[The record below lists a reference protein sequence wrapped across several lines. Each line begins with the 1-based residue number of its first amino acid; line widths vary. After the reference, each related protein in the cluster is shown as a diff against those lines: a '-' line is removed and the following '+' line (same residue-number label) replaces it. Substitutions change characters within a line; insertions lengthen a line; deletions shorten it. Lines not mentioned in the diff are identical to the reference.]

1 MNVNE
6 LKQKI
11 YDLFLLIPGE
21 RDLGFLQVAFSGEA
35 IGDIAVAVIEL
46 CIEDKLVIGTRGIG
60 LPTTQVNSA
69 EDGLDSKVVAPDSS
83 VDSFESDDVD
93 AQEGNGEQD
102 NFITPQ
108 GMNDA
113 CASCDQVSAAESLDS
128 TDSNDYLPEDEIEAL
143 IAGLKS
149 SPNHPSFAV
158 DAKESALDVV
168 ENPEGAALVDDHNGS
183 EDDSTKNNFISDQA
197 IHFNAPVFWSEPIDV
212 LKLSVRPYN
221 ALKNA
226 GIHTISN
233 LIERFESLYSLD
245 GMGEGSLKE
254 TQNALDAVAMP
265 FRSDITKMQC
275 LALRSATKSDAFLVD
290 EFGIVRRAPQDID
303 ALSGDIIQ
311 NGNTPDAGLRLSG
324 IESLSLADK
333 YMRKL
338 RSAGIMTVGDIVSAG
353 KRGLMDIRHAGM
365 LFVEMVCS
373 AVDSFYEEHG
383 QAAPAWNAPLFP
395 MISPADYLK
404 QFDNAT
410 VMVLYSARALCEQRN
425 YSVVSDAFDI
435 LMAPV
440 AKRCLDSG
448 MTPNTASDE
457 LVRNLESR
465 PELRDSCRA
474 TLKERCDNA
483 LAEIGP
489 CPDVHIPEGD
499 LWCDLA
505 KSLDD
510 PRLSLDEGSRV
521 IHVRHYLSH
530 EWARLQEGFSFELLR
545 MRFQGSTLQQVGEAH
560 SITRERV
567 RQLTEKALASRPVL
581 AEDTWRQFFDT
592 YEMSQEQFHAV
603 TGLPVESFMYLQMT
617 SKTRRSD
624 RVRLSLALDDP
635 NVNQTVKDNLSRPG
649 VLDDLL
655 VVNGQVIRLNK
666 QSILEYLAFEH
677 AADKTISIQDYMKL
691 YEEFLAEYNLAD
703 DERFDTSGLR
713 AFVAYIDRMDF
724 VLNARVPG
732 DEEGEKAGLRAY
744 DASTKDFSKLKSFIE
759 SLANRNIEVSTA
771 WIMRLPEAQSI
782 LRELD
787 IRNEYELH
795 LLLNK
800 YCEDMSGIELD
811 RVPMITLGNADRNEQ
826 ILSVLKELGPSSAE
840 DISKVYEERFG
851 VRRATF
857 RGSFLRSI
865 EQYRTGDVYS
875 YVDTSMDSTA
885 AETLNRLLS
894 GVANFCTIE
903 EIERQLRSQCPS
915 FGNGPIT
922 TAEVKPYGFE
932 VSGALLVRMT
942 CDLHAVFASLIERS
956 GRFSLGL
963 GEFTPEICSNEI
975 FMSELKKAQR
985 AFSVIEVNKDRFFSI
1000 REFESL
1006 SQPLTAEY
1014 FKAFLDQTIEEAK
1027 PDTPFNAYTLGMQDK
1042 LGCLR
1047 DVGETLGIGN
1057 YFIDSVLAQGY
1068 VGNQI
1073 KRTSM
1078 ADTPLYC
1085 KTTGSFTSIEVLE
1098 EIIKPSGRMK
1108 VLDVQKVLAATYNV
1122 RLIPAQIR
1130 SIASRGGMRLSDLG
1144 NSIIVDSE

>member
-35 IGDIAVAVIEL
+35 VGDIAVAVIEL
-46 CIEDKLVIGTRGIG
+46 CIEGKLVIGARGIG
-60 LPTTQVNSA
+60 LPSAQANSG
-69 EDGLDSKVVAPDSS
+69 ENGLDSKVIAPDSS
-83 VDSFESDDVD
+83 VDSFERDDVD
-93 AQEGNGEQD
+93 AQEVSVEQD
-102 NFITPQ
+102 NFFTQ
-108 GMNDA
+108 QDMNDA
-113 CASCDQVSAAESLDS
+113 SASCDQVSAADSFDS
-128 TDSNDYLPEDEIEAL
+128 TNSNDYLPEDEIEAL

-158 DAKESALDVV
+158 DAKESAPDAV
-168 ENPEGAALVDDHNGS
+168 ENLDDTSVVDDQDGS
-183 EDDSTKNNFISDQA
+183 EDDSTKNNSISNQA
-197 IHFNAPVFWSEPIDV
+197 IHLNAPVFWSESIDV
-212 LKLSVRPYN
+212 LNLSVRPYN

-226 GIHTISN
+226 GIHTIRN
-233 LIERFESLYSLD
+233 LIERFESLYALD

-254 TQNALDAVAMP
+254 TSKALESVAASL
-265 FRSDITKMQC
+265 RSDISKMQC
-275 LALRSATKSDAFLVD
+275 LALRSVTKSDMFLVD

-311 NGNTPDAGLRLSG
+311 NGNAPDAGLRLSG
-324 IESLSLADK
+324 IESLNLADK

-338 RSAGIMTVGDIVSAG
+338 RSTGITTVGDIVSAG

-373 AVDSFYEEHG
+373 AVDSFYKEHG
-383 QAAPAWNAPLFP
+383 HAAPAWNAPLFP

-435 LMAPV
+435 LMAPE

-448 MTPNTASDE
+448 MTPNAASDE

-465 PELRDSCRA
+465 PELRDSCKT
-474 TLKERCDNA
+474 TLREWCDNA

-505 KSLDD
+505 KSLED
-510 PRLSLDEGSRV
+510 PRLSVDEGSRV
-521 IHVRHYLSH
+521 IRVRHYLAH

-617 SKTRRSD
+617 PKTRRSD
-624 RVRLSLALDDP
+624 RVRLSLALDDQ
-635 NVNQTVKDNLSRPG
+635 NVNQTIKDNLSRPG

-655 VVNGQVIRLNK
+655 VVNGQAIRLNK
-666 QSILEYLAFEH
+666 QSILKYLAFEH

-691 YEEFLAEYNLAD
+691 YEEFLVEYNLAD
-703 DERFDTSGLR
+703 DDRFDTNGLR

-732 DEEGEKAGLRAY
+732 DDEGEKAGLRAY

-759 SLANRNIEVSTA
+759 SLAYRNIEVSTA

-800 YCEDMSGIELD
+800 YCEDMPGIELG
-811 RVPMITLGNADRNEQ
+811 RVPMITLGNADRDEQ

-857 RGSFLRSI
+857 RGSFLRNI
-865 EQYRTGDVYS
+865 EQYRTGDVYA
-875 YVDTSMDSTA
+875 YADTSMDSAA
-885 AETLNRLLS
+885 AETLGRLLS
-894 GVANFCTIE
+894 GVADFCTVE
-903 EIERQLRSQCPS
+903 EIERQLRSQCPT
-915 FGNGPIT
+915 FGSGHIT
-922 TAEVKPYGFE
+922 TAQVKPYGFE

-963 GEFTPEICSNEI
+963 GEFTPEICSNDI

-1006 SQPLTAEY
+1006 SQPLTAEDL
-1014 FKAFLDQTIEEAK
+1014 KAFLDQTIEEAK
-1027 PDTPFNAYTLGMQDK
+1027 PDTPFNAYTLGMQDR
-1042 LGCLR
+1042 LGRLR

-1068 VGNQI
+1068 VGNQV

-1085 KTTGSFTSIEVLE
+1085 KTNGSFTSIEVLE

-1108 VLDVQKVLAATYNV
+1108 VFDVQKVLAATYNV

-1130 SIASRGGMRLSDLG
+1130 SIASRGGMRLSDMG
-1144 NSIIVDSE
+1144 NSIIVDGE